1 MIAKSMSIQM
11 PYRTVRL
18 QAGFSYVVA
27 MFMVAVVAIVSVR
40 ALENTATQERREK
53 EAELLL
59 IGQAYRD
66 AIRTYYENSP
76 GSSKTYPAELKALLL
91 DERTTRLRRP
101 LRKLYRDPI
110 SASND
115 WGIVR
120 SESGGVMGVYSLSM
134 LKPVKIDGFPP
145 ELGHFKNAQH
155 YKEWQFVYQP
165 I

>member
-1 MIAKSMSIQM
+1 M
-11 PYRTVRL
+11 PKTRRS
-18 QAGFSYVVA
+18 QAGFSYLIA

-40 ALENTATQERREK
+40 ALENSLTQERREK
-53 EAELLL
+53 EAELLQ
-59 IGQAYRD
+59 IGQAYRN

-76 GSSKTYPAELKALLL
+76 GTAKTYPAQLSALLL

-120 SESGGVMGVYSLSM
+120 SETGGVMGVYSLSN
-134 LKPVKIDGFPP
+134 LKPIKTDGFPE
-145 ELGHFKNAQH
+145 ELGSFKNAQH

>member
-1 MIAKSMSIQM
+1 MINPLIRK
-11 PYRTVRL
+11 
-18 QAGFSYVVA
+18 QAGFSYLIA
-27 MFMVAVVAIVSVR
+27 MFLVAVVAIISVR
-40 ALENTATQERREK
+40 ALENSMTQERREK

-59 IGQAYRD
+59 VGQAYRN
-66 AIRTYYENSP
+66 AIRTFYENSP
-76 GSSKTYPAELKALLL
+76 GTSKTYPAELTALLL

-110 SASND
+110 SASHD

-120 SESGGVMGVYSLSM
+120 SESGGVMGVYSLST
-134 LKPVKIDGFPP
+134 LKPIKTDGFPA